1 MITDRTVALLRA
13 FGTPHQRGAAHGSQL
28 AGELRA
34 FLDDDLCRLNRLLPQ
49 PTTLAELGPMLAAY
63 REQLALGTPQ
73 LLAEIDGLADG
84 AALSRDEALLL
95 QLRREI
101 TGYQRIPTHGDC
113 TTYARV
119 GDQPGIGTVL
129 AQTVDL
135 NGNLDDVLN
144 VLHTGTGSGRES
156 LVLSFGG
163 LLGYLGLNS
172 DGLAIGINLVLG
184 GRWGPGIPP
193 YLLIRHLLDTT
204 GSVAEAL
211 ATLPGLNIASSR
223 TLTLLDQQEVACVEI
238 LDNQLRVVRGRS
250 SVHTNHFLQPDF
262 AARDEL
268 NPFALNSSRQR
279 LDAARQR
286 LATLPEASPGE
297 AHFALLS
304 QPPICVADRGDIRAE
319 RTVATVVMYPERGE
333 FHLRPGG
340 LPSTKPLLFTLPVS
354 AG

>member
-1 MITDRTVALLRA
+1 MITDKTVAPVLAL
-13 FGTPHQRGAAHGSQL
+13 GTPYQRGEAHGSQC
-28 AGELRA
+28 AAELRA

-49 PTTLAELGPMLAAY
+49 PTTLVELAPLLAAY
-63 REQLALGTPQ
+63 RDQLALGTPQ
-73 LLAEIDGLADG
+73 LLAEIDGLAAG
-84 AALSRDEALLL
+84 AGISQDEALLL

-101 TGYQRIPTHGDC
+101 MGFQRIPTLGDC

-119 GDQPGIGTVL
+119 GDQPGTGTVL

-135 NGNLDDVLN
+135 NGNLDEVLN
-144 VLHTGTGSGRES
+144 VLRTGTKAGHQS

-172 DGLAIGINLVLG
+172 NGLAIGINLVLG

-211 ATLPGLNIASSR
+211 AVLPSLNVASSR
-223 TLTLLDQQEVACVEI
+223 TLTLLDRQEVACVEI
-238 LDNQLRVVRGRS
+238 LDNQLRIARGRS

-262 AARDEL
+262 AVREEL

-279 LDAARQR
+279 LQKASEGLAMLPAASG
-286 LATLPEASPGE
+286 AE
-297 AHFALLS
+297 AHFELLS

-319 RTVATVVMYPERGE
+319 RTVATVVMFPDLGE
-333 FHLRPGG
+333 LHVRPGG
-340 LPSTKPLLFTLPVS
+340 LPSTESHLFTLSLPV
-354 AG
+354 G

>member
-1 MITDRTVALLRA
+1 MTTTRTVALVSAL
-13 FGTPHQRGAAHGSQL
+13 GTPYQRGAAHGSQC
-28 AGELRA
+28 AAELRA
-34 FLDDDLCRLNRLLPQ
+34 FLDDDLCRLNRLLPR
-49 PTTLAELGPMLAAY
+49 PTSLGELAPLLAAY

-84 AALSRDEALLL
+84 ASISRDEALLL

-101 TGYQRIPTHGDC
+101 TGFQRIPTMGDC

-119 GDQPGIGTVL
+119 GDQSETGTVL

-135 NGNLDDVLN
+135 NGNLDEVLN
-144 VLHTGTGSGRES
+144 VLRVGTEAGRQS

-163 LLGYLGLNS
+163 LLGYLGLNN

-184 GRWGPGIPP
+184 GHWGPGIPP

-211 ATLPGLNIASSR
+211 AVLPSLNIASSR
-223 TLTLLDQQEVACVEI
+223 TLTLLDHQEVACVEI
-238 LDNQLRVVRGRS
+238 LDNQLRIARSRS

-262 AARDEL
+262 AVHDEL
-268 NPFALNSSRQR
+268 NPFAMNSSRQR
-279 LDAARQR
+279 LQKATDG
-286 LATLPEASPGE
+286 LAMLPATSPAE
-297 AHFALLS
+297 AHFELLS
-304 QPPICVADRGDIRAE
+304 QPPICVSDRGDIRAE
-319 RTVATVVMYPERGE
+319 RTVATVVVYPVLGE
-333 FHLRPGG
+333 LHVRPGG
-340 LPSTKPLLFTLPVS
+340 LPSTDSQLFSLLLP